1 MLSGVGDLNSKYVD
15 DILEEYKEEL
25 YQLRYNYKYEAVRTR
40 RIREMLNDETRER
53 KMMEKVDAM
62 TVTDEDI
69 RKAKEGTE

>member
-1 MLSGVGDLNSKYVD
+1 LLSGVGDLNSKYVD